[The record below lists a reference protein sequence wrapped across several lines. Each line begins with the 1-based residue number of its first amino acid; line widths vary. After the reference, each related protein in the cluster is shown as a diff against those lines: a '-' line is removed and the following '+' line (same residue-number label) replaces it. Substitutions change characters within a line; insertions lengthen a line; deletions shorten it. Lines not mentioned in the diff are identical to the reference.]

1 MMDWIKAKTILSSY
15 KMQPEWFGTEYN
27 INLYRGCSHGCIY
40 CDSRSSCYHV
50 DDFDRIRPKER
61 ALDILENELGR
72 RRRKG
77 VIAMGAMSDPYNPLE
92 ETLELTGGALR
103 LIDRARFG
111 LALATKSSLVVRDI
125 PLFRRI
131 SSHSPLLLKV
141 TVTTMDEALAS
152 IIEPR
157 VSRPAERIEAL
168 AEMNRGGLF
177 AGILLMPVLPFLED
191 NAENIL
197 AVIDAGH
204 KAGIP
209 FIYAGFGVTLRDN
222 QRDWYYEQLDRHFSG
237 LSEKYRRFFSE
248 SYGCALPKAAALET
262 LFKKECEARGILY
275 RMDDIIR
282 AYRKDYDRDS
292 QLNLF

>member
-1 MMDWIKAKTILSSY
+1 MEWIKAKTILSSY
-15 KMQPEWFGTEYN
+15 KLQSQWFGTEYN
-27 INLYRGCSHGCIY
+27 MNLYKGCSHGCIY

-61 ALDILENELGR
+61 ALEILGKELGS

-92 ETLELTGGALR
+92 EKLELTAGALD

-111 LALATKSSLVVRDI
+111 LGLATKSSLVVRDI

-131 SSHSPLLLKV
+131 CSHSPLLLKV

-157 VSRPAERIEAL
+157 VSRPAERIDAL
-168 AEMNRGGLF
+168 AEMNSAGLF

-197 AVIDAGH
+197 AVIEAGH
-204 KAGIP
+204 RAGVP

-222 QRDWYYEQLDRHFSG
+222 QKDWYYDQLDRHFPGMSNQ
-237 LSEKYRRFFSE
+237 YRRFFND
-248 SYGCALPKAAALET
+248 SYGCALPKVEALEA
-262 LFKKECEARGILY
+262 LFQRECEARGILY
-275 RMDDIIR
+275 KMNDIIR
-282 AYRKDYDRDS
+282 AYRKNYDRDS
-292 QLNLF
+292 QLGLF

>member
-1 MMDWIKAKTILSSY
+1 MEWIKAKTILSSY
-15 KMQPEWFGTEYN
+15 KMQSKWFATEYN

-50 DDFDRIRPKER
+50 NDFDSIRPKER
-61 ALDILENELGR
+61 ALDILENELGS

-92 ETLELTGGALR
+92 ESLNLTGGALT

-111 LALATKSSLVVRDI
+111 LGLATKSSLIVRDI
-125 PLFRRI
+125 PLFQRI

-141 TVTTMDEALAS
+141 TVTTMDDSLAS
-152 IIEPR
+152 KIEPR
-157 VSRPAERIEAL
+157 VSRPRERIEAL
-168 AEMNRGGLF
+168 AELNSAGLF

-191 NAENIL
+191 SAENIL
-197 AVIDAGH
+197 GVIEAGH
-204 KAGIP
+204 RAGVP

-222 QRDWYYEQLDRHFSG
+222 QRDWYYEMLDKHFPG
-237 LSEKYRRFFSE
+237 LSEKYKRFFPE
-248 SYGCALPKAAALET
+248 NYGCALPKVAALEK
-262 LFKKECEARGILY
+262 LFQRECESRGILY

-282 AYRKDYDRDS
+282 AYRKDYDRDC